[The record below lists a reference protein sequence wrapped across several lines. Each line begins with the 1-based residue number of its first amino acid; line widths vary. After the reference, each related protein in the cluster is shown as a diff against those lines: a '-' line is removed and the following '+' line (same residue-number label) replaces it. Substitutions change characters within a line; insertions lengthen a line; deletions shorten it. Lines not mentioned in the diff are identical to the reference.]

1 MLFHSYG
8 MSYLFLHFCNMFPC
22 HSFAQNR
29 VIGVPGLNCSGFWTV
44 GQAKCSKTRKF
55 SLTCQHPSKHLKNI
69 FNSGN
74 LRKTRACKSSESQ
87 QDGNKGKE

>member
-1 MLFHSYG
+1 MACHIF
-8 MSYLFLHFCNMFPC
+8 FFIFVAFPC

-29 VIGVPGLNCSGFWTV
+29 VIGVPGLNSSGFWTV
-44 GQAKCSKTRKF
+44 GQEKCSKKTRKF
-55 SLTCQHPSKHLKNI
+55 SLTRQHPSKNLKNI

-87 QDGNKGKE
+87 QDGNRGKE